1 MPLEGGKMERGSEKK
16 GGRKLGVVGG
26 KLKLKNVKK
35 ERERALRKAKRELSE
50 EQQVD
55 ERVKKKSD
63 RYCQQT

>member
-1 MPLEGGKMERGSEKK
+1 MRSEDAKGEGGSEKK
-16 GGRKLGVVGG
+16 GRRKLGVVGG

-35 ERERALRKAKRELSE
+35 ERERALRKAKRELNE

>member
-1 MPLEGGKMERGSEKK
+1 MPSEGGKGERGSEKN

-35 ERERALRKAKRELSE
+35 ERERALRKAKRELNE